1 VSCAALFSSSSLRF
15 YYANIASSI
24 FDKEDMANIIKKSE
38 LENGVRLKKF
48 DVKYTR
54 VYMRIIMYIFI
65 YMILIV
71 KELH

>member
-1 VSCAALFSSSSLRF
+1 
-15 YYANIASSI
+15 
-24 FDKEDMANIIKKSE
+24 MANIIKKSE

-54 VYMRIIMYIFI
+54 VYMRIIIYIFI

>member
-1 VSCAALFSSSSLRF
+1 
-15 YYANIASSI
+15 
-24 FDKEDMANIIKKSE
+24 MANIIKKSE
-38 LENGVRLKKF
+38 LENDVRLKKF

-65 YMILIV
+65 YMILII